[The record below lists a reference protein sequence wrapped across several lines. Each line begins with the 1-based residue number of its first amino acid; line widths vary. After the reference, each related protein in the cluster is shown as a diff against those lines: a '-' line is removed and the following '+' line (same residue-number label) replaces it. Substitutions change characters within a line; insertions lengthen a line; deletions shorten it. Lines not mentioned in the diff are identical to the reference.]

1 MRRTTADAM
10 QVAVGGVVG
19 LGASEVLALSFHPG
33 RDELVAAAGAHGY
46 ELIEADAITRHVLA
60 RTPLMRRLRHLW
72 HQLSGTDAA
81 VLILAYD
88 CGDIEVWDSEPR
100 VQKDRMLPT
109 KKDEGKAVT
118 AVASGASHTGAVIY
132 YARGGSAI
140 ERAEVGTSKSLRYG
154 RFPGRAQVRRAL
166 GTLDACRRGGPVD
179 ACPPMGRARANPC
192 AGLRCA
198 CRHAA
203 AYLPPVSIVHCSAC
217 AITQSTL
224 ASGCFLVIPHSPR
237 ASIAIRSSPMPPRHG
252 RRATTSQCPNCASL
266 LSGCSR
272 TWVNNGHVCTR
283 LRPIV
288 SAE

>member
-1 MRRTTADAM
+1 MRWTTAAAM

-33 RDELVAAAGAHGY
+33 RDELCLAVAGVHGY
-46 ELIEADAITRHVLA
+46 ELIEADAITGHVLA

-88 CGDIEVWDSEPR
+88 CGDIEVWDSETR

-118 AVASGASHTGAVIY
+118 AVASGAAHTGTVIY

-154 RFPGRAQVRRAL
+154 RPRHTGCMPPRRPSGCML
-166 GTLDACRRGGPVD
+166 PS
-179 ACPPMGRARANPC
+179 RARANPC

-198 CRHAA
+198 CAA
-203 AYLPPVSIVHCSAC
+203 CSRD
-217 AITQSTL
+217 L
-224 ASGCFLVIPHSPR
+224 FF
-237 ASIAIRSSPMPPRHG
+237 
-252 RRATTSQCPNCASL
+252 TTSSRCPWGSRL
-266 LSGCSR
+266 L
-272 TWVNNGHVCTR
+272 
-283 LRPIV
+283 L
-288 SAE
+288 